1 MKFRNYIIN
10 RVINTIFYVSFN
22 WLQFVAYLKGY
33 TVNILLLED
42 DTLFAQSIED
52 CLEEEGFN
60 IDIAHDG
67 EVALS
72 KNFHNNYDLY
82 LLDINVPKLN
92 GLDFLKELRAIND
105 ETPAIFL
112 TSYHDKETLKKGFLN
127 GADDYLTK
135 PVDLDEL
142 ILRIKSLLK
151 RSNKHIN
158 VVKFDNGLEFNPL
171 TKRMYENGVD
181 LNVPI
186 KVVNLFELCLENK
199 EGIITKEMIISKLWS
214 CSQEYSEGSIRVYI
228 NNLKKIVGKE
238 CLSNVKGIGYKVEF

>member
-1 MKFRNYIIN
+1 M
-10 RVINTIFYVSFN
+10 
-22 WLQFVAYLKGY
+22 
-33 TVNILLLED
+33 NILLLED

>member
-1 MKFRNYIIN
+1 M
-10 RVINTIFYVSFN
+10 T
-22 WLQFVAYLKGY
+22 
-33 TVNILLLED
+33 ILLLED

-52 CLEEEGFN
+52 FLEEEGFCV
-60 IDIAHDG
+60 DIAYDG
-67 EVALS
+67 EEALS

-92 GLDFLKELRAIND
+92 GLDFLKELRSIND

-112 TSYHDKETLKKGFLN
+112 TSYNDKETLKKGFLN

-151 RSNKHIN
+151 RSNKCMS
-158 VVKFDNGLEFNPL
+158 VVKLDNGLEFNPL
-171 TKRMYENGVD
+171 TKRIYEKGVD

-186 KVVNLFELCLENK
+186 KVVNLFELCLENR
-199 EGIITKEMIISKLWS
+199 EAIITKEMIVSKLWS
-214 CSQEYSEGSIRVYI
+214 CSEEYSEGAIRVYI
-228 NNLKKIVGKE
+228 NNLKKMVGKE
-238 CLSNVKGIGYKVEF
+238 CLINVKGIGYKVEF

>member
-1 MKFRNYIIN
+1 
-10 RVINTIFYVSFN
+10 VT
-22 WLQFVAYLKGY
+22 
-33 TVNILLLED
+33 ILLLED
-42 DTLFAQSIED
+42 DRLFAQSIED
-52 CLEEEGFN
+52 FLEEEGFCV
-60 IDIAHDG
+60 DIAYDG
-67 EVALS
+67 EEALG

-92 GLDFLKELRAIND
+92 GLEFLKELRDICD

-112 TSYHDKETLKKGFLN
+112 TSYKDKETLKQGFLT

-158 VVKFDNGLEFNPL
+158 VVKLDNGLEFNPL
-171 TKRMYENGVD
+171 TKRIFDNGVD

-186 KVVNLFELCLENK
+186 KVVNLFELCLENRDA
-199 EGIITKEMIISKLWS
+199 IVTKEMIVSKLWS
-214 CSQEYSEGSIRVYI
+214 CAEEYSEGSIRVYI

-238 CLSNVKGIGYKVEF
+238 CLVNVKGIGYKVEF

>member
-1 MKFRNYIIN
+1 MY
-10 RVINTIFYVSFN
+10 
-22 WLQFVAYLKGY
+22 Q
-33 TVNILLLED
+33 ILLLED
-42 DTLFAQSIED
+42 DKLFAQSIED
-52 CLEEEGFN
+52 FLEDEGFCV
-60 IDIAHDG
+60 DIAYDG
-67 EVALS
+67 EEALS
-72 KNFHNNYDLY
+72 KNFENNYDLY

-92 GLDFLKELRAIND
+92 GLEFLKELRAIND

-112 TSYHDKETLKKGFLN
+112 TSYKDKETLKQGFLN

-151 RSNKHIN
+151 RSNKPLEII
-158 VVKFDNGLEFNPL
+158 KLDNGLEFNPL
-171 TKRMYENGVD
+171 TKRIYENGVD

-186 KVVNLFELCLENK
+186 KVVHLFELCFQNRDA
-199 EGIITKEMIISKLWS
+199 IITKEMIVSKLWS

-228 NNLKKIVGKE
+228 NNLKKILGKE